1 MCVLKAL
8 DSRFGSPGRLR
19 FELTFCV
26 LVRFGHFLTFCVL
39 RHVLY
44 VLSPFSKELQ
54 YVLGCVLVHVS
65 NRSVLGLRFEA
76 TKDRIRSHG
85 AKYFSL
91 HLCLG

>member
-39 RHVLY
+39 SY
-44 VLSPFSKELQ
+44 VLVRFKPIFN
-54 YVLGCVLVHVS
+54 GITI
-65 NRSVLGLRFEA
+65 RFGLRFGSRFESQRFGFA
-76 TKDRIRSHG
+76 
-85 AKYFSL
+85 F
-91 HLCLG
+91 